1 MQQSTNRHSVFKLTV
16 LCLGILILGSFSFT
30 IREMSESAGIAVIT
44 QAPRESEPVATTFK
58 PSNPSLMREQLG
70 VSVRTE
76 SETGSDVKIQSSL
89 PYPPQLG
96 ISFLSFASFSSSV
109 MSSMSTMAYY
119 QSNFTGDIGF
129 DVGTFIVIVLIAL
142 LIFLELTGPVTQGK
156 TTAVLGRLRIRFST
170 VTWILFIIFMGI
182 VYTKV
187 VFVLAT

>member
-1 MQQSTNRHSVFKLTV
+1 
-16 LCLGILILGSFSFT
+16 
-30 IREMSESAGIAVIT
+30 
-44 QAPRESEPVATTFK
+44 
-58 PSNPSLMREQLG
+58 
-70 VSVRTE
+70 
-76 SETGSDVKIQSSL
+76 
-89 PYPPQLG
+89 
-96 ISFLSFASFSSSV
+96 
-109 MSSMSTMAYY
+109 MSTMAYY